1 MPQYLELPDGSYL
14 ELKEGQTA
22 REGMAVARMK
32 FPDIFPKEPEAP
44 KPAKKTGVSGALGL
58 GLESLLSGYKTAA
71 GAITDPEEAARAALQ
86 RQAAREEKYQSPTSL
101 ERVKQVYEEK
111 GLLPAAGEVLSQI
124 PPAISEQLP
133 QMGALFTGARLG
145 SMAGSAIAPGPGTLV
160 GGVLGAG
167 AALAPSFFG
176 TNIERQAAEQQQR
189 GERINIDRT
198 SAAGAAAI
206 QSLAEGAGTA
216 FTLGG
221 RLVSKLTGIPEK
233 ALLIGNRNAQQLAE
247 ERLAAT
253 LAKGV
258 GTGFAAELPV
268 ELIQQMA
275 ERKQAGLSLTDQ
287 DALNEYG
294 QTAYQVALL
303 SPMGAAGRV
312 SERSGARQ
320 QVAEE
325 AKAKAA
331 ADRLAAQQAEQ
342 KRIADEQARYAQME
356 AEVGGGTTAAQL
368 PYYESRQMALPGMEM
383 VEPTP
388 TPAAPEEPTD
398 YRAQARNLKAQ
409 MEDLQT
415 KAQTT
420 TNLDEK
426 LALFNQFQQLEK
438 AAKEADALVRQQG
451 RPEDARIETLLK
463 EMSDAEKLGDIPTQA
478 RIAAQLKALGV
489 QDTSQAPTAQM
500 EMPLF
505 KFKGTSETVDEFNQ
519 RVVGPEIGKAREE
532 GNRRALQLQS
542 EIARL
547 QNMAANSTDPEY
559 QRQARQ
565 ELQNLREIQRM
576 EQQRLDQDTTQQGEL
591 FGETEQKVVT
601 GGEQPLPSI
610 PQLLA
615 NLRIARLAGNR
626 QAARDIIEDIRAIE
640 DKAPARGPL
649 DTAEAAQPLSGAK
662 MPANVREQQQV
673 SDARATA
680 YAKIVELV
688 SKYNRGAAKAD
699 ELEAAR
705 QSLMD
710 NLIRDIE
717 ISRGTPVEQD
727 ERREILREANTLV
740 RDLVMRFGD
749 TRTLTSKGTAKAP
762 MFVPAQDAEGRFVDK
777 PVPDMGYPTVESQ
790 APGRQ
795 TFAKPFEAAMTI
807 KEGLD
812 DLRNRAVGTQ
822 TRPTFTTTF
831 TPEQTTPEMLR
842 AQLDRALV
850 KDPDAHTTEQ
860 RSLLVQIADNLP
872 VISSADP
879 ERRSVISNWLYRMG
893 EPKPTVRVGGGKE
906 PRYVSVPDALT
917 NDVKEELRKI
927 EEAKRSETETLP
939 SGEVRTAVQE
949 GLFPVEDTATGL
961 KFSTPEAFDK
971 YLASDALQQLRSDLG
986 FTTPTLS
993 RLVARIAPFQKRAAA
1008 LREEAEMYAE
1018 EFDRLQEL
1026 RREQLKELDEMA
1038 QDDLKKE
1045 TAAIAAARTKVTTAE
1060 RKLAETIRELDEE
1073 LASFQTDYLQARSAF
1088 ELSVKTSE
1096 DITAAIQQNVDNFTK
1111 LETDAIQQLADA
1123 KTKLRQAFGSRAPW
1137 PVRPSPEAKVGAEET
1152 WEQALSR
1159 FVKGDGQVARAQNE
1173 VVLATRNLQRMLALS
1188 NTQPRVEAFL
1198 AKDLDLQ
1205 MQLAAEAGRMD
1216 DLAKS
1221 VLNTNLVLEQAKKK
1235 QARSTKVRQ
1244 VLKEA
1249 KQEVSQAQE
1258 ALAEED
1264 RKARERREV
1273 TDELERELGFEKVTI
1288 NHRISEITS
1297 NLRVSVKDAAQAEA
1311 EMATLSKALME
1322 DAMKIESAIGAQ
1334 LRAFIDRRE
1343 KALAQREE
1351 TQTEREARDNE
1362 QRRIERGF
1370 MSRLAEMPGERISF
1384 EKRRALIEAHG
1395 VSEEAI
1401 MELQDSIDNA
1411 RETVDMMRVK
1421 QTEAAAK
1428 VAELDAQ
1435 IATLEKQ
1442 TAKNPRAFKAKL
1454 EKNSRLIELDGL
1466 REQRAKAVTQQES
1479 LQTNLAAIEKEIKT
1493 AEAKMPEVLAEKERV
1508 EALFAND
1515 PEVVSETI
1523 DALNKRIEKKTKTVN
1538 GIYKKLQEKQP
1549 AALRTSRKNDLSK
1562 HKGEL
1567 EKLEQK
1573 RDVKR
1578 GIQRGVLPALPLE
1591 TEAVAPGTRLAARKV
1606 GPTTK
1611 KAVQAGNIR
1620 TGEASTTGERKLSTR
1635 NKPTQSGQ
1643 ARTVTSLQ
1651 AQRAANKDV
1660 AAEQALNRKSELED
1674 LVERITPALNKA
1686 IDAKDTAEIERL
1698 SANVKRVQ
1706 KEIARQDV
1714 IVAKATVAPEINVFP
1729 GDEELEAFT
1738 GNEKGT
1744 TFAQSIFTPVAPTVA
1759 SAIQKGNLLQA
1770 VRELV
1775 RTTSTGLVRDTASKA
1790 LPYLE
1795 GVKVQIMPGLMLNGV
1810 RVPALYSPKLNTVFF
1825 DPNGISEENLAHEIT
1840 HAVTKVLW
1848 ETPESQLT
1856 SSQLQAKREIEKLY
1870 NQAKSDPKLENQ
1882 YGITD
1887 AEEFMSEVQS
1897 NQKFRQLLDKK
1908 PWYNQLFSAI
1918 MRFFGFAPRETT
1930 SEKASRFIE
1939 TLYAPAKAQEAE
1951 SKATTAVM
1959 DDLIGKVIQQPKTF
1973 REKIG
1978 NNPALEAEMQGV
1990 DMRAGLRETLKHGD
2004 DKLFKQAMYN
2014 VLKAD
2019 QKLPLA
2025 YAVLNNGPLETYK
2038 DDKGF
2043 YGVRSTGK
2051 DSGKD
2056 VFEAISEL
2064 PLATGRN
2071 KVNVATMY
2079 MIAQRAL
2086 NKGIQTLDFGA
2097 LGVTEQDLRAM
2108 MAEVNANPAL
2118 KAGLENVRNK
2128 YNKYNEGLI
2137 KFAVQAQRI
2146 TQKQAD
2152 ALLDSGDY
2160 VPFYRVRDN
2169 GTAELVFGDDLVVNV
2184 GDIRYQPYL
2193 KQLKGGE
2200 NKILPLDESLYRN
2213 TLLLTDAAL
2222 TNMATKAVAYG
2233 MQDLGKATGE
2243 VDPKTGQR
2251 KNKMA
2256 IRSGMGPDDANVIRF
2271 YSEPDPDKEDDDG
2284 RRWVKID
2291 TEGTLAEGVPAE
2303 LVVKS
2308 MEGAHLPLP
2317 SFLKVAGAFS
2327 DVLRS
2332 GVTRMPP
2339 YILRQLIRDP
2349 MAASF
2354 TGGLNYG
2361 PIRAMVKAG
2370 KEFVNQY
2377 RGTSTTSAKLIEKGL
2392 MQSGIFTGDADDMSK
2407 IALQIASGKD
2417 LSVMDK
2423 VFAALDKAALRA
2435 DASTRALVYENAIK
2449 NGLSEVEAD
2458 MMTMESMN
2466 FYKRGLNPAVQYANR
2481 LIPFIN
2487 AQIQGLNVLYKAATG
2502 KMPFEEQ
2509 QKIKQKFF
2517 NNAVFLMGL
2526 GFVYA
2531 MAMDDDEFYKNARP
2545 RDKYT
2550 NFFLHLPGVEEPIKI
2565 PTPFEAGYFFSVS
2578 VALVDALKSDKYTPE
2593 QWQAVRDMFLNSI
2606 PGWSSRGVPQ
2616 MIKPVFE
2623 VFTNKNFMSGAPIE
2637 SMRQQGLDITERYNA
2652 STTEFAKQLSKVLP
2666 ILSPA
2671 QIEHLVRGYLGVA
2684 PLVAFSAANSLFA
2697 PATKGEAP
2705 EARASDM
2712 PFFGSMFQ
2720 KRYGGADADSMYRMA
2735 KEAEEA
2741 RNTFNRMR
2749 KAGRQEE
2756 AKEFLAD
2763 HRAEIASAPAAGQ
2776 YRQLIG
2782 RINLDIERVQN
2793 RTDMTAQQKR
2803 ARLTELEKAKQDAAD
2818 RFMERFGRIES
2829 RF

>member
-1 MPQYLELPDGSYL
+1 MAQSVQLPDGSWFP
-14 ELKEGQTA
+14 LKEGESPTDALGAA
-22 REGMAVARMK
+22 RQLYPEAFGVK
-32 FPDIFPKEPEAP
+32 EAP
-44 KPAKKTGVSGALGL
+44 KPAKKAGISGALGL
-58 GLESLLSGYKTAA
+58 GLESLISSGKTALGALTEPEQAGQEALLRQQKLQEKYEEPASWERVKQAYEQKGLFPAAGEALSQIPKAIAEQAPQMGATLGGARLGAAAGSVFGPVGSVVGGVA
-71 GAITDPEEAARAALQ
+71 GAAIPSLVQQFGGNVQ
-86 RQAAREEKYQSPTSL
+86 RQAAEGQP
-101 ERVKQVYEEK
+101 
-111 GLLPAAGEVLSQI
+111 
-124 PPAISEQLP
+124 
-133 QMGALFTGARLG
+133 
-145 SMAGSAIAPGPGTLV
+145 
-160 GGVLGAG
+160 
-167 AALAPSFFG
+167 
-176 TNIERQAAEQQQR
+176 
-189 GERINIDRT
+189 IDRT
-198 SAAGAAAI
+198 AAAAAAVPQAALDVASTLI
-206 QSLAEGAGTA
+206 P
-216 FTLGG
+216 LGG
-221 RLVSKLTGIPEK
+221 KFVSQLTGIPEK
-233 ALLIGNRNAQQLAE
+233 ALLIGNRNAQKLAE

-253 LAKGV
+253 LAKGTAV
-258 GTGFAAELPV
+258 GAAAEIPT
-268 ELIQQMA
+268 EIAQQML
-275 ERKQAGLSLTDQ
+275 ERAQAGLSLTSP
-287 DALNEYG
+287 DALAEYG
-294 QTAYQVALL
+294 QTAYQVGLL
-303 SPMGAAGRV
+303 APIGAAGRV
-312 SERSGARQ
+312 SERAGARKE
-320 QVAEE
+320 VADE

-342 KRIADEQARYAQME
+342 QRIADEQARYAKLE
-356 AEVGGGTTAAQL
+356 TEVGGGTTAAQL
-368 PYYESRQMALPGMEM
+368 PYYESRQQALPGMEM
-383 VEPTP
+383 VEPQAQ
-388 TPAAPEEPTD
+388 PAAPEEPID

-420 TNLDEK
+420 TSLDDK
-426 LALFNQFQQLEK
+426 VALARQYQQLQK
-438 AAKEADALVRQQG
+438 AAKEAETEARKQAA
-451 RPEDARIETLLK
+451 PENTAVGNLLK
-463 EMSDAEKLGDIPTQA
+463 KMKDAETNGDLPEQA

-489 QDTSQAPTAQM
+489 QDTSQVPTTQM

-519 RVVGPEIGKAREE
+519 RVVGPEIGKAREKA
-532 GNRRALQLQS
+532 RQRFLQFQADIAALQK
-542 EIARL
+542 
-547 QNMAANSTDPEY
+547 MAANSTDPEY

-576 EQQRLDQDTTQQGEL
+576 EQKRLDQEEFQQGEL

-601 GGEQPLPSI
+601 GGEQPVASVPK
-610 PQLLA
+610 LLA
-615 NLRIARLAGNR
+615 DLRIARLSGNR
-626 QAARDIIEDIRAIE
+626 QAAKDIIEEIRATASE
-640 DKAPARGPL
+640 GPARGPL
-649 DTAEAAQPLSGAK
+649 DTSGVAQELSGAK
-662 MPANVREQQQV
+662 LPANVREQQQV

-777 PVPDMGYPTVESQ
+777 PVPNSGFPTVESQ

-831 TPEQTTPEMLR
+831 TPKQTTPEMLR
-842 AQLDRALV
+842 AQLDRALA
-850 KDPDAHTTEQ
+850 KDPNAHTSEQ

-872 VISSADP
+872 VIGSADP

-893 EPKPTVRVGGGKE
+893 EPKPTVRTGGGKE

-986 FTTPTLS
+986 FTGPTLS

-1026 RREQLKELDEMA
+1026 RREQLAELDEMA

-1060 RKLAETIRELDEE
+1060 RKLADTVRELDEE

-1096 DITAAIQQNVDNFTK
+1096 DITTAIQQNVENFTK
-1111 LETDAIQQLADA
+1111 LETEAVQKLADA

-1137 PVRPSPEAKVGAEET
+1137 PVRPSPEAKVGEEET

-1159 FVKGDGQVARAQNE
+1159 FIKGDGQVARAQNE

-1198 AKDLDLQ
+1198 VKDLDLQ
-1205 MQLAAEAGRMD
+1205 MQLAEEAGRMD
-1216 DLAKS
+1216 DLAKA
-1221 VLNTNLVLEQAKKK
+1221 VLNTNLALEEAKRK
-1235 QARSTKVRQ
+1235 QLRSTKVKQ

-1249 KQEVSQAQE
+1249 KQEVSLAQE
-1258 ALAEED
+1258 TLAEEQ
-1264 RKARERREV
+1264 RKAQERRE
-1273 TDELERELGFEKVTI
+1273 TAEELQRELGFEDVTI
-1288 NHRISEITS
+1288 VHRMSEITS
-1297 NLRVSVKDAAQAEA
+1297 ELRVSVKDATQAES

-1322 DAMKIESAIGAQ
+1322 DAIKLESATGAQ

-1362 QRRIERGF
+1362 QRRIERGL

-1384 EKRRALIEAHG
+1384 EKRRALIDAHG

-1401 MELQDSIDNA
+1401 TELQDSIDNA
-1411 RETVDMMRVK
+1411 RETVDMMRAK

-1454 EKNSRLIELDGL
+1454 EKNSRLIELNGL
-1466 REQRAKAVTQQES
+1466 RDQRAKAVAQQEA

-1493 AEAKMPEVLAEKERV
+1493 AEAKMPEVLEEKERI
-1508 EALFAND
+1508 ETLFAND
-1515 PEVVSETI
+1515 PEVVSKTVES
-1523 DALNKRIEKKTKTVN
+1523 LNKRIEKKTKTVN

-1578 GIQRGVLPALPLE
+1578 GIQRSTLPALPLE
-1591 TEAVAPGTRLAARKV
+1591 TEAVAPGTRLKARQI

-1611 KAVQAGNIR
+1611 KAVQAGNMR
-1620 TGEASTTGERKLSTR
+1620 TGVAETAEERKLSSR
-1635 NKPTQSGQ
+1635 NKPTQSGKV
-1643 ARTVTSLQ
+1643 RPVTSLQ

-1660 AAEQALNRKSELED
+1660 SAEQALKRKIELETM
-1674 LVERITPALNKA
+1674 LEERITPALNRA
-1686 IDAKDTAEIERL
+1686 IDSKNEAEVSRL
-1698 SANVKRVQ
+1698 NDVVKRVQ
-1706 KEIARQDV
+1706 KEIGKQDR
-1714 IVAKATVAPEINVFP
+1714 IVALATTKPEVSIFS
-1729 GDEELEAFT
+1729 GDEAELEAFT
-1738 GNEKGT
+1738 GTEKGT
-1744 TFAQSIFTPVAPTVA
+1744 TFDQSIFTPAAPTVVQ
-1759 SAIQKGNLLQA
+1759 SIQKGNLLQA
-1770 VRELV
+1770 VRELI

-1795 GVKVQIMPGLMLNGV
+1795 GVKVQVMPGLMLKGQ

-1825 DPNGISEENLAHEIT
+1825 DPEGISEENLAHEIT
-1840 HAVTKVLW
+1840 HAATKVLW

-1856 SSQLQAKREIEKLY
+1856 PAQLAAKREIVALY
-1870 NQAKSDPKLENQ
+1870 EQAKSDPKLEKQ
-1882 YGITD
+1882 YGVED

-1897 NQKFRQLLDKK
+1897 NQKFRELLDQK
-1908 PWYNQLFSAI
+1908 PWYQRLFSAF
-1918 MRFFGFAPRETT
+1918 MRFIGFSPKETT
-1930 SEKASRFIE
+1930 SEKASRFTE
-1939 TLYAPAKAQEAE
+1939 VLYSPARAIEAE
-1951 SKATTAVM
+1951 SKGAASVM
-1959 DDLIGKVIQQPKTF
+1959 DDLISKTIQQPKTF

-1978 NNPALEAEMQGV
+1978 TNPALEAEMQGV

-2019 QKLPLA
+2019 QKLPMA

-2056 VFEAISEL
+2056 VFEAISEI
-2064 PLATGRN
+2064 PLANARD
-2071 KVNVATMY
+2071 KVNAATMY
-2079 MIAQRAL
+2079 MVAQRAL
-2086 NKGIQTLDFGA
+2086 NKGIHTLDFGA
-2097 LGVTEQDLRAM
+2097 LGIKEEDLRAL
-2108 MAEVNANPAL
+2108 MAEVDANPRM
-2118 KAGLENVRNK
+2118 KAALENVRAK

-2137 KFAVQAQRI
+2137 NFAVQANRI
-2146 TQKQAD
+2146 PKKKAQE
-2152 ALLDSGDY
+2152 LLATGDY

-2169 GTAELVFGDDLVVNV
+2169 GTAELVYGDDLVLSV

-2193 KQLKGGE
+2193 KELKGGE

-2222 TNMATKAVAYG
+2222 SNMATKSVAYG
-2233 MQDLGKATGE
+2233 LQAIGKGAGNI
-2243 VDPKTGQR
+2243 DPKTGQR
-2251 KNKMA
+2251 KDKMA
-2256 IRSGMGPDDANVIRF
+2256 IHSGNGPDDANVIRF
-2271 YSEPDPDKEDDDG
+2271 YSEPDPNKEDDDG
-2284 RRWVKID
+2284 RRWQKID
-2291 TEGTLAEGVPAE
+2291 TEDTVAEGVPAA

-2317 SFLKVAGAFS
+2317 SFLKAAGAFS

-2370 KEFVNQY
+2370 KEFVGQY
-2377 RGTSTTSAKLIEKGL
+2377 RGTSTTAAKLIEKGL

-2407 IALQIASGKD
+2407 IALQVASGKD
-2417 LSVMDK
+2417 QSAMEK
-2423 VFAALDKAALRA
+2423 VFAALDQAALRA
-2435 DASTRALVYENAIK
+2435 DASTRALVYENALK

-2487 AQIQGLNVLYKAATG
+2487 SQIQGLNVLYKAATG

-2578 VALVDALKSDKYTPE
+2578 VALVDALKSDNYTPE

-2616 MIKPVFE
+2616 IVKPAFE

-2637 SMRQQGLDITERYNA
+2637 SMRQQNLDITERYNA
-2652 STTEFAKQLSKVLP
+2652 NTTEFAKQLSKALP
-2666 ILSPA
+2666 ILSPV
-2671 QIEHLVRGYLGVA
+2671 QIEHLTRGYLGVA
-2684 PLVAFSAANSLFA
+2684 PLVAFSAANQLFA

-2705 EARASDM
+2705 AARASDL

-2720 KRYGGADADSMYRMA
+2720 KKYGGADADSMYRMA

-2741 RNTFNRMR
+2741 RTTFNRMR
-2749 KAGRQEE
+2749 KEGRQEA
-2756 AKEFLAD
+2756 AKEYFAD
-2763 HRAEIASAPAAGQ
+2763 HRAEIASAAAAGQ

-2782 RINLDIERVQN
+2782 RLNLDMERARN
-2793 RTDMTAQQKR
+2793 RQDMTAEQKR
-2803 ARLTELEKAKQDAAD
+2803 KRLDDLEKAKQDAAD
-2818 RFMERFGRIES
+2818 RFMQRFYQIES